1 MEIGYRFG
9 LKSDLIHV
17 NHPSVLTKGTINQLN
32 DGVAIDLLND
42 TVHVCATI
50 GIGICSEN
58 LGSKWTVVL

>member
-1 MEIGYRFG
+1 MEIGERFG
-9 LKSDLIHV
+9 LNGDLIHV
-17 NHPSVLTKGTINQLN
+17 DCPSVLAKGTIDELN

-42 TVHVCATI
+42 TIHVCTTI